1 MSKKITKTVERTW
14 TPVTETEIPGITG
27 TESLNLWTVNRDGEV
42 RLRMENIGSGSE
54 RPMTIH
60 KYMLDAVSKY
70 GNYMALGT
78 KKDNKWQMTTY
89 KEYYELCRKAAKSFI
104 KLGLERFHGVG
115 ILGFNAAEWLISA
128 VAAIFAGGLAVGIY
142 TTNSAEACL
151 YVLNHC
157 EANVLVVENNFQL
170 QKIFQVKDQL
180 PHLKAI
186 IQYRGHVL
194 EKQPYIYTWDEFLA
208 IGQCVVD
215 GALEEIISCQKP
227 NQCCTLIYTSGTTGN
242 PKGVMLS
249 HDNITWSSST
259 ATGSLLLKSPPDQQE
274 IVVSYLPLSHIAAQ
288 MMDLWLPMKI
298 GGITY
303 FAQPDALKGTLPI
316 TLREVRPTA
325 FLGVPRVWEK
335 MQERMKAVGAS
346 APLLKKKV
354 AQWAKSV
361 GLTTNIKRMNGM
373 RANYPTSY
381 YLAKWMVYSKVRV
394 ALGLDRCVQ
403 YFSGAAPLTKDTLEF
418 FLSLDIPVCEL
429 YGMSE
434 STGPHTINQRNSF
447 KLMSC
452 GKVMSGCKNMLH
464 KKDSDGVGEVC
475 FWGRHVFMG
484 YLDMEEKTMEAID
497 EWGWL
502 HSGDLGKLDALGFLY
517 ITGRIKELIITAGGE
532 NIAPVPI
539 EDLVKEKIPII
550 SYAMVVGDKA
560 KFLSMLL
567 TLKCQINLDTGEPE
581 DELTPEV
588 IDFCR
593 KLGSSAKKVS
603 DIVGGRDQLVYA
615 AIDKGIAAVNKE
627 AISNAQK
634 IQKWMLLKK
643 DFSIFGGELGPTTKL
658 KRPMVSKMYEREIR
672 SFYQ

>member
-1 MSKKITKTVERTW
+1 MSSATRPKTAQMSKKITKTVERTW

-194 EKQPYIYTWDEFLA
+194 EKQPYIYT
-208 IGQCVVD
+208 
-215 GALEEIISCQKP
+215 
-227 NQCCTLIYTSGTTGN
+227 
-242 PKGVMLS
+242 
-249 HDNITWSSST
+249 ITWSSST

>member
-1 MSKKITKTVERTW
+1 MSSATRPKTAQMSKKITKTVERTW

-361 GLTTNIKRMNGM
+361 GLTTNIKRMNG
-373 RANYPTSY
+373 
-381 YLAKWMVYSKVRV
+381 
-394 ALGLDRCVQ
+394 
-403 YFSGAAPLTKDTLEF
+403 
-418 FLSLDIPVCEL
+418 
-429 YGMSE
+429 
-434 STGPHTINQRNSF
+434 
-447 KLMSC
+447 C